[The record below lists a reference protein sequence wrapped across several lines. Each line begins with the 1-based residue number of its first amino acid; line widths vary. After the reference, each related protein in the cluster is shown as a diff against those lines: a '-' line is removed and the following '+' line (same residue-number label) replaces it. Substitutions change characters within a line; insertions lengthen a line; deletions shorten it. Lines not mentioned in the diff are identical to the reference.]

1 MITPE
6 EARKFALRHF
16 PQAPEKLV
24 RELGITL
31 RESEMSGC
39 DGWCLSRGEKAII
52 RINSNLGT
60 GRKRFTLAHELGHL
74 ILGIPGIVGE
84 SYEEMLS
91 SNIAEERQVNQLAS
105 ELLMPEPIVQQVL
118 PDLPVVCDGLRRL
131 AKKANVSELAA
142 AIRVCNLAE
151 EIGLNNALVV
161 LFDDDD
167 SVRWQWSQTL
177 TMLEST
183 ACELFRRARGSGP
196 EVFRVERE
204 DGKVIVASIIEN
216 HYFGSATMFVQLL
229 PNDVGYNLSHH
240 ERRKQLEQALFEGEV
255 KLQQRMSGFFGAL
268 KDRVKK
274 QGLSKSQAKS
284 DFWQRYEETLSG
296 TSVDSEEGHAYVDLR
311 IEEWF

>member
-6 EARKFALRHF
+6 EARNFALEHF
-16 PQAPEKLV
+16 PKAPEDLIS
-24 RELGITL
+24 ELGITL

-39 DGWCLSRGEKAII
+39 DGWCLRRGDEAII
-52 RINSNLGT
+52 RINRNLGA

-91 SNIAEERQVNQLAS
+91 SDLAEEREVNQLAS
-105 ELLMPEPIVQQVL
+105 ELLMPKEIVTQVL

-131 AKKANVSELAA
+131 ARKSKVSELAA

-177 TMLEST
+177 TMPEDL
-183 ACELFRRARGSGP
+183 ACKLLKRARKASP

-204 DGKVIVASIIEN
+204 DGDVIVASIIEN
-216 HYFGSATMFVQLL
+216 HSFGSATMFVQLL
-229 PNDVGYNLSHH
+229 PNDIGHNVSHH
-240 ERRKQLEQALFEGEV
+240 ERRKQLERDLFEGEV
-255 KLQQRMSGFFGAL
+255 KLQQSMSGYFGAL
-268 KDRVKK
+268 KSRVKQK
-274 QGLSKSQAKS
+274 GWSKAQAQA
-284 DFWQRYEETLSG
+284 DFWRRYEETLAG
-296 TSVDSEEGHAYVDLR
+296 TTVDSDEGRAYVDLR
-311 IEEWF
+311 IDEWF